1 MKALLF
7 DLDGTL
13 AHTDRL
19 HEEGWRQ
26 VLAPYSLEVTHDFY
40 QQNISG
46 RLNPDIVADLL
57 PQLPRA
63 QQLALADHKEALFR
77 ALPTFP
83 QAVEGLDQLWN
94 WAGQQGWQRALVTNA
109 PRANVRHVV
118 DHLGLNFDLEVLAED
133 LTAGKPDPLPYL
145 TALRQLDLKATEAVV
160 FEDTPSGIRSA
171 VGAGITT
178 IGLTTGHPG
187 QVLLGAGASFTISDF
202 ADPGLWNW
210 LAQFSA

>member
-26 VLAPYSLEVTHDFY
+26 VLAPYSLEVTHAFY
-40 QQNISG
+40 QQKISG
-46 RLNPDIVADLL
+46 RLNPDIVANLL

-63 QQLALADHKEALFR
+63 EQLALADRKEALFR

-83 QAVEGLDQLWN
+83 AAVDGLNKLWS

-118 DHLGLNFDLEVLAED
+118 DHLNLNFDLEVLAED
-133 LTAGKPDPLPYL
+133 LAAGKPNPLPYL
-145 TALRQLDLKATEAVV
+145 TALRQLGLEAADAVV
-160 FEDTPSGIRSA
+160 FEDTPSGIHSA

-178 IGLTTGHPG
+178 VGLTTGHSE
-187 QVLLGAGASFTISDF
+187 QVLLDAGARFTIADF
-202 ADPGLWNW
+202 ADPKLWEW